1 MSALLLDWRRVLVY
15 THRWLGILGSLLFLA
30 WFVSGIVLMYAGMPT
45 LSPEERLERMVPIDL
60 SAARMT
66 PAEAASRQGVSPD
79 RLRIAMLGDRPVYRF
94 VERGLTTTVFAD
106 EGERLDSLT
115 TDEALAAVGRWAPES
130 TRRTCGMWPACAN
143 RTSGRFRASSFSRS
157 TRSPSAIPATP
168 ICMCP
173 TGRGSRS

>member
-45 LSPEERLERMVPIDL
+45 LSPEERLERLPPIDL
-60 SAARMT
+60 SAARLT
-66 PAEAASRQGVSPD
+66 PAEAARRHGLSPD
-79 RLRIAMLGDRPVYRF
+79 RLRIAMLGARPVYRF

-106 EGERLDSLT
+106 KAEPLEPLT
-115 TDEALAAVGRWAPES
+115 ALRP
-130 TRRTCGMWPACAN
+130 
-143 RTSGRFRASSFSRS
+143 
-157 TRSPSAIPATP
+157 TP
-168 ICMCP
+168 NFMSP